1 MIICKQQ
8 QIMKKMSKTKLTY
21 ITPVLDFVQAES
33 EGLLEN
39 TSEGVFGSEGDIKP
53 GEGWDEGAKDFYFQF
68 DDSDADFFYL
78 DWFSTKGPYKFEF
91 RKGKRQQKRGE
102 KKELQQFTI
111 TKYKQ
116 KAVEQTLLDYLDRF
130 EEKARKAFLKLCT
143 DYHTLN
149 GRLLESQDITDYW
162 HSIEANYMADAVPQ
176 IAEYPTVSVAWA
188 TYLGMAVAK
197 LWDEDWIENCNTKYE
212 QFYGDQGFDNMDDH
226 ILQDILNLPLDSD
239 EAKATVSMVQSLAY
253 EAISLIRHEHIE
265 PQSKMAFYAF
275 SRMCNAMFSIG
286 AAIQLQKLGY
296 KFEKIQ

>member
-1 MIICKQQ
+1 M
-8 QIMKKMSKTKLTY
+8 
-21 ITPVLDFVQAES
+21 
-33 EGLLEN
+33 
-39 TSEGVFGSEGDIKP
+39 
-53 GEGWDEGAKDFYFQF
+53 
-68 DDSDADFFYL
+68 
-78 DWFSTKGPYKFEF
+78 
-91 RKGKRQQKRGE
+91 
-102 KKELQQFTI
+102 
-111 TKYKQ
+111 
-116 KAVEQTLLDYLDRF
+116 EQTLLDYLDRF
-130 EEKARKAFLKLCT
+130 EEKARKALLKLCT

-149 GRLLESQDITDYW
+149 GKLLESQDITDYW

-226 ILQDILNLPLDSD
+226 ILQDILNLPLDSG

>member
-33 EGLLEN
+33 EGLLAGG
-39 TSEGVFGSEGDIKP
+39 TVTGGDSERGDQ
-53 GEGWDEGAKDFYFQF
+53 DSEGAKDFYFQF

-78 DWFSTKGPYKFEF
+78 DWFSTKGPYKFDF
-91 RKGKRQQKRGE
+91 RKGKRQQERG
-102 KKELQQFTI
+102 KKELQQLTI

-130 EEKARKAFLKLCT
+130 EEKARKALLKLCT

-149 GRLLESQDITDYW
+149 GKLLESQDITDYW

>member
-1 MIICKQQ
+1 
-8 QIMKKMSKTKLTY
+8 MSKTKLTY

-33 EGLLEN
+33 DGVLNNDTLSGAATNPEQGDGD
-39 TSEGVFGSEGDIKP
+39 SET
-53 GEGWDEGAKDFYFQF
+53 AKDSHFQF

-78 DWFSTKGPYKFEF
+78 DWFSTKGHDEFDF
-91 RKGKRQQKRGE
+91 RKGKRQQERGKE
-102 KKELQQFTI
+102 ELQQFTI

-130 EEKARKAFLKLCT
+130 EEKARKALLKLCT

-149 GRLLESQDITDYW
+149 GKLLESQDITDYW

>member
-33 EGLLEN
+33 EGLLLVDGSG
-39 TSEGVFGSEGDIKP
+39 TSEDIKSA
-53 GEGWDEGAKDFYFQF
+53 EGWDEEAKDFYFQF

-91 RKGKRQQKRGE
+91 RKGKRQQERG

-130 EEKARKAFLKLCT
+130 EEKARKALLKLCT

-149 GRLLESQDITDYW
+149 GKLLESQDITDYW

>member
-1 MIICKQQ
+1 MTPMQISSTWTDSQQ
-8 QIMKKMSKTKLTY
+8 RVTQIR
-21 ITPVLDFVQAES
+21 
-33 EGLLEN
+33 
-39 TSEGVFGSEGDIKP
+39 
-53 GEGWDEGAKDFYFQF
+53 FQ
-68 DDSDADFFYL
+68 
-78 DWFSTKGPYKFEF
+78 KGQEAT
-91 RKGKRQQKRGE
+91 RTGE

-130 EEKARKAFLKLCT
+130 EEKARKALLKLCT

-149 GRLLESQDITDYW
+149 GKLLESQDITDYW